1 MWVIILGKQ
10 FDRTELLLGSNAMD
24 KLNNSTVCIFGIGGV
39 GSFVAEGLVRSGI
52 GNIVLVDYDIIDITN
67 INRQI
72 HANLNTIGR
81 QKTEVMKERIL
92 SINPKCHVET
102 FDICLNKSNI
112 DELVSKEY
120 DYVVDAIDMVTSK
133 LDLIEK
139 CKFLNIPII
148 SCMGTGNKLSP
159 TMLKVGDIFDTKVC
173 PLAKVMRRELRKRDI
188 KNLRVVWSEEEPI
201 KTNLV
206 NEVTG
211 KSIPG
216 SMSTVPSVAGLIMA
230 SEVIKDLII

>member
-1 MWVIILGKQ
+1 MGKQ
-10 FDRTELLLGSNAMD
+10 FDRTELLLGIDAMD
-24 KLNNSTVCIFGIGGV
+24 KLKDSTVCIFGIGGV

-52 GNIVLVDYDIIDITN
+52 GHIVLVDYDIIDITN

-72 HANLNTIGR
+72 HANFNTVGR

-92 SINPKCHVET
+92 SINPKISVDI
-102 FDICLNKSNI
+102 FNICLNKSNI
-112 DELVSKEY
+112 DELVNKEY
-120 DYVVDAIDMVTSK
+120 SYVVDAIDMVTSK
-133 LDLIEK
+133 LELIQK
-139 CKFLNIPII
+139 CKSLNIPII
-148 SCMGTGNKLSP
+148 SSMGTGNKLSP

-173 PLAKVMRRELRKRDI
+173 PLAKVMRRELRKRGI
-188 KNLRVVWSEEEPI
+188 KNLKVVWSEEEPI

-216 SMSTVPSVAGLIMA
+216 SISTVPSVAGLIIA